1 MGSGFVTEMW
11 YWRRGY
17 NRLTWDR
24 DKKQYIDIY
33 VDEWKK
39 VYPMDYL
46 QKLRSKDIERRHKK
60 IGRLGESCR
69 KKNGAERLKTRR
81 IEMYKQ
87 ELVKRAQ
94 KSEKGRDDGDQ
105 G

>member
-1 MGSGFVTEMW
+1 MG
-11 YWRRGY
+11 
-17 NRLTWDR
+17 N
-24 DKKQYIDIY
+24 KKQYIDIY

-94 KSEKGRDDGDQ
+94 KSEKGKG
-105 G
+105 